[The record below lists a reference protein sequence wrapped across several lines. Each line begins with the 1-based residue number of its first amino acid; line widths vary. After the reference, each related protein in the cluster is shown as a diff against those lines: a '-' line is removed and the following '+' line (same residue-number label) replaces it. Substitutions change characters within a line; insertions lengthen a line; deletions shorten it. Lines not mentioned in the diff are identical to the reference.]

1 MNEAFITPGN
11 LAWARTRAG
20 LSAEELAAKQ
30 HVPAEKLLG
39 WERGEARPSLRQA
52 EALATHL
59 HVPVGYLFLST
70 PPVES
75 PAIPD
80 FRSGYAGRGK
90 GLSLEL
96 RDVIDEA
103 QRRQDAYRDIIE
115 EDGAELL
122 PFIAR
127 FDARGDP
134 AEIAADMRVTLGIG
148 EDFPRHSRDW
158 RDHLGR
164 LARAAEDAGI
174 LVFRSGIVGSNSH
187 RRLSTEEFRGFVLSD
202 DLAPI
207 IFINAADYKAAQI
220 FTFAHELAH
229 LWLGESGI
237 SNQGVD
243 GFTRDA
249 DAAVERLC
257 DKAAAEFL
265 VPVDSFI
272 DNWKRDADPVAE
284 LQRLARFYRVS
295 AIVILRRAYELGLV
309 GKGQFISLLEEARG
323 FRSEHDERSEE
334 GGGDFYATLGVR
346 NGERFT
352 SVILGALR
360 GGRLLYREAALL
372 LDVHPST
379 LGSLEVRRAGQVS

>member
-20 LSAEELAAKQ
+20 LSADALAAKE
-30 HVPAEKLLG
+30 HIPAEKLLG
-39 WERGEARPSLRQA
+39 WERGETRPSLRQA
-52 EALATHL
+52 EALAAHL
-59 HVPVGYLFLST
+59 HVPVGYLFLSA
-70 PPVES
+70 PPAES
-75 PAIPD
+75 SAIPD
-80 FRSGYAGRGK
+80 FRSGYAGRGM

-103 QRRQDAYRDIIE
+103 RRRQDAYRDIVE
-115 EDGAELL
+115 EDGAEAL

-127 FDARGDP
+127 FDGTSDP
-134 AEIAADMRVTLGIG
+134 AAVAADMRATLGIG
-148 EDFPRHSRDW
+148 DDFPRRSRDW
-158 RDHLGR
+158 GDQLGR

-187 RRLSTEEFRGFVLSD
+187 RRLSTEEFRGFALCD
-202 DLAPI
+202 DFAPV

-243 GFTRDA
+243 GFTREA
-249 DAAVERLC
+249 DAAMETLC
-257 DKAAAEFL
+257 DRAAAEFL
-265 VPVDSFI
+265 VPSDRFVATW
-272 DNWKRDADPVAE
+272 NREAEAPAE
-284 LQRLARFYRVS
+284 LQRLARYFRVS
-295 AIVILRRAYELGLV
+295 AIVVLRRAYELELV

-323 FRSEHDERSEE
+323 LRSEHDARSEE
-334 GGGDFYATLGVR
+334 GGGNFYATLGAR

-360 GGRLLYREAALL
+360 GGRILYREAARL
-372 LDVHPST
+372 LDVHPGT
-379 LGSLEVRRAGQVS
+379 LSALETRRAGQVS

>member
-1 MNEAFITPGN
+1 MTEAFITPGN

-20 LSAEELAAKQ
+20 LSADELAAKE
-30 HVPAEKLLG
+30 HVPAEKLLA
-39 WERGEARPSLRQA
+39 WERGETRPSLRQA
-52 EALATHL
+52 EALASHL

-70 PPVES
+70 PPAES

-80 FRSGYAGRGK
+80 FRSGYTGRGK
-90 GLSLEL
+90 ALSLEL

-103 QRRQDAYRDIIE
+103 KRRQDAYRDIVE
-115 EDGAELL
+115 EDGADPL
-122 PFIAR
+122 PFVAR
-127 FDARGDP
+127 FDVAGDP
-134 AEIAADMRVTLGIG
+134 VAIAADMRTALGIDD
-148 EDFPRHSRDW
+148 DFPRHSRDW
-158 RDHLGR
+158 GDHLGR

-187 RRLSTEEFRGFVLSD
+187 RRLSTEEFRGFALCDDIAPVL
-202 DLAPI
+202 
-207 IFINAADYKAAQI
+207 FINAADYKAAQV

-237 SNQGVD
+237 SNQGVE
-243 GFTRDA
+243 GFTRQA
-249 DAAVERLC
+249 DAAVETLC
-257 DKAAAEFL
+257 DRAAAEFL
-265 VPVDSFI
+265 VPSASFI
-272 DNWKRDADPVAE
+272 ANWKRGAEATAE

-295 AIVILRRAYELGLV
+295 AIVVLRRAYELGLI

-334 GGGDFYATLGVR
+334 GGGNFYATLGAR

-360 GGRLLYREAALL
+360 GGRLLYREAARL
-372 LDVHPST
+372 LDVHPGT
-379 LGSLEVRRAGQVS
+379 LGSLETRRAGEVS